1 MALDGWRSNLSPD
14 ASNYI
19 SRLEGRLKSL
29 EGTVNSVDSRVS
41 YLITRSRKISKKQ
54 LVPQGQ
60 IPSSVTVGSGSA
72 SVADDGTVTFTG
84 CSSVSLNGVFD
95 GLGADLYAI
104 YGTFVTSGGGTLIT
118 RLRRSGVDET
128 TLYYRAGVFATLSSG
143 PTRSS
148 ASSGNAFGLWVP
160 TNGGSGSEAFGVM
173 YLSKPGI
180 AGRTNMTLNSTSNS
194 FGSDFY
200 HWSESGTNTVSGG
213 LFDGFT
219 LVPNGVNISGTLK
232 VVKVG

>member
-41 YLITRSRKISKKQ
+41 YLVTRSRKISKKQ

-72 SVADDGTVTFTG
+72 SVAADGTVTFTG

-95 GLGADLYAI
+95 GTGADI
-104 YGTFVTSGGGTLIT
+104 YEIYISFSNSTASHLQM
-118 RLRRSGVDET
+118 RLRS
-128 TLYYRAGVFATLSSG
+128 AGTDYTGNHSYIGFFGNLSSG
-143 PTRSS
+143 PARS
-148 ASSGNAFGLWVP
+148 ASSTSSSFFLTPSSSPQVLDANCSIRIYNPSRSSHYTTAD
-160 TNGGSGSEAFGVM
+160 T
-173 YLSKPGI
+173 
-180 AGRTNMTLNSTSNS
+180 MTSAM
-194 FGSDFY
+194 
-200 HWSESGTNTVSGG
+200 VSGDRWMWNQA
-213 LFDGFT
+213 LQASTTSAFDGFT
-219 LVPNGVNISGTLK
+219 LFCPSGNTTGFLK
-232 VVKVG
+232 VVKVA